1 MSAPLPDILAD
12 RLSMLQRL
20 GAEVDDRTGLWLT
33 DQTGAHD
40 GAAVNAISEARRMI
54 ELTVDMAVAKNCAE
68 HPALLAM
75 RGEWEQRFA
84 RTRAAVED
92 KQRVLAES
100 LRQHVQQTRAARA
113 YIDTKGL
120 GY

>member
-1 MSAPLPDILAD
+1 MTAPLPDVLVD
-12 RLSMLQRL
+12 RLALLQRL
-20 GAEVDDRTGLWLT
+20 GAVVDTEAEQWLA

-40 GAAVNAISEARRMI
+40 HTAVNSITEARRLI

-75 RGEWEQRFA
+75 RAEWEQRFA
-84 RTRAAVED
+84 RTRAAMED
-92 KQRVLAES
+92 KQKRLAES

-113 YIDTKGL
+113 YINTEGL
-120 GY
+120 GL